1 MAKQLNV
8 DMNFRANTAQAQQS
22 IMALQAQ
29 LTKLG
34 YSNNLKMNTA
44 GIDKASA
51 AARELQTHLNRAI
64 NADTGKLDLG
74 KFNASLTSANKS
86 LSALTSDLATG
97 GELGQ
102 KAFTNITRAIA
113 DAEQPVITLNKQ
125 MSTLWT
131 TMKNTLRWQISS
143 SVLNQ
148 LMTSVST
155 AYSYVQ
161 SLDKSLNDIRIVSG
175 LSADNMADFA
185 ERANEAAK
193 SLSTTTTK
201 YTDAALIFYQQGK

>member
-1 MAKQLNV
+1 
-8 DMNFRANTAQAQQS
+8 MNFRANTAQAQQS

-113 DAEQPVITLNKQ
+113 DAE
-125 MSTLWT
+125 
-131 TMKNTLRWQISS
+131 
-143 SVLNQ
+143 
-148 LMTSVST
+148 
-155 AYSYVQ
+155 
-161 SLDKSLNDIRIVSG
+161 
-175 LSADNMADFA
+175 
-185 ERANEAAK
+185 
-193 SLSTTTTK
+193 
-201 YTDAALIFYQQGK
+201 